1 MACAKEVVIAM
12 AEQHTTSGEA
22 QLPQID
28 VSADGARRLLEILRE
43 DGEPDLYVRLVAAPG

>member
-1 MACAKEVVIAM
+1 M
-12 AEQHTTSGEA
+12 AEQHTTVGQAS
-22 QLPQID
+22 LPQID